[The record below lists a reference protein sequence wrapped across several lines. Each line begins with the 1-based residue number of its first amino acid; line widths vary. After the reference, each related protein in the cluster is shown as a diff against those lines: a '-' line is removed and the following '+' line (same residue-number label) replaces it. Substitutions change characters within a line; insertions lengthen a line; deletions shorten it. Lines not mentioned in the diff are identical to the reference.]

1 MFQPGHHSVVSKYGV
16 SRFGAL
22 FLAEISDLD
31 VRRALE
37 SLGAKPGENLTPE
50 SWTKRNDPD
59 SPAPDLRV
67 EGTSIDV
74 YIEGLDKRFLID
86 ELISPSHDAAL
97 DFRYGGNEKYRSRFR
112 SGCIVCNYSCPG
124 GAIGNHALTIRD
136 EATGRVIFEIAEGFP
151 FGDGERVHVV
161 LSLRD

>member
-1 MFQPGHHSVVSKYGV
+1 MFQPGHHSVVSKHGV

-22 FLAEISDLD
+22 LLAEVSDLE

-37 SLGAKPGENLTPE
+37 SLGAEPGDNLVPE

-59 SPAPDLRV
+59 STAPDIRV
-67 EGTSIDV
+67 EGSRV
-74 YIEGLDKRFLID
+74 EVFVEAAGKRYRLG
-86 ELISPSHDAAL
+86 ELIRSTPASEL
-97 DFRYGGNEKYRSRFR
+97 DLRYGGNEAWRSRFR

-136 EATGRVIFEIAEGFP
+136 EANERVVFRLASDFP
-151 FGDGERVHVV
+151 LADGERVRIV
-161 LSLRD
+161 LHLE